1 MTYFNNEY
9 DKPLDNYNKE
19 SLSASVLYDKISF
32 LIDKEK
38 ENSSYNSNEMNDSN
52 ESNNYF
58 NEIYDNLYSKQNDCI
73 EKINK
78 IFNTLIQKSDWNSL
92 NFDNSALNINT
103 SDQLLEWSDR
113 IEKISI
119 NELTQILGKIKGQIN
134 NESANI
140 FLRNNNKL
148 FDKFINKDEKSDF
161 DELSISLNIKNE
173 LVENKNE
180 KTNHNLEEINN
191 SLEPYVFNEYCAE
204 DVHLNQQPFDFN
216 TIIDNESL
224 STREYYNYEHMNN
237 SAHSQIKYYD
247 IENLILQK
255 LNHHINYL
263 DDVNRLESEYNQK
276 MKTLNE
282 QLENKKNELDTRKRV
297 TDELDFVEIEIFRK
311 IVFKLAREL
320 KNMNIELENLKIS
333 YSIHDNQCNEFINTE
348 MMIHLNNIRKEYRNK
363 VREYFK
369 YLKED
374 SNKISKIL
382 QECMILNGFM
392 FIVSRDDFIEMEK
405 IISFNKNIK
414 INKDA

>member
-19 SLSASVLYDKISF
+19 SLSASVLYDKISS

-38 ENSSYNSNEMNDSN
+38 KNSSYNSNEMNDSN
-52 ESNNYF
+52 ESNESNDYF

-173 LVENKNE
+173 LVEKKNE
-180 KTNHNLEEINN
+180 KT
-191 SLEPYVFNEYCAE
+191 
-204 DVHLNQQPFDFN
+204 
-216 TIIDNESL
+216 
-224 STREYYNYEHMNN
+224 R
-237 SAHSQIKYYD
+237 
-247 IENLILQK
+247 
-255 LNHHINYL
+255 
-263 DDVNRLESEYNQK
+263 
-276 MKTLNE
+276 
-282 QLENKKNELDTRKRV
+282 
-297 TDELDFVEIEIFRK
+297 
-311 IVFKLAREL
+311 
-320 KNMNIELENLKIS
+320 
-333 YSIHDNQCNEFINTE
+333 
-348 MMIHLNNIRKEYRNK
+348 
-363 VREYFK
+363 
-369 YLKED
+369 
-374 SNKISKIL
+374 
-382 QECMILNGFM
+382 
-392 FIVSRDDFIEMEK
+392 
-405 IISFNKNIK
+405 
-414 INKDA
+414 